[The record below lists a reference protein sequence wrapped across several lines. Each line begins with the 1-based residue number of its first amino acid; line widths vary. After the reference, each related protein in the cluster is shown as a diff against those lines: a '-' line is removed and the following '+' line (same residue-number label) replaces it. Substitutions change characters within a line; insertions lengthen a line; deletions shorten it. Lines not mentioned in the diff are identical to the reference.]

1 MSLDN
6 IRLSKEICENL
17 FAKDLIE
24 LNNSSIDK
32 EVQKVTTTISSLG
45 ENQQQIL
52 FIVNEPEQR
61 FLPDD
66 EMDLLSN
73 LITACKLSM
82 ADIVLVNFYH
92 NRFQYH
98 DFANQFHPVK
108 ILLFGV
114 STEELN
120 LPFTI
125 PFFQIQPF
133 QEQLYLTAPSLKNF
147 LNNKDLKKEL
157 WASLQKLFLKK

>member
-6 IRLSKEICENL
+6 IRLSKENCKNL
-17 FAKDLIE
+17 FAKNLIE
-24 LNNSSIDK
+24 SDNTPIDK
-32 EVQKVTTTISSLG
+32 EVEKASTISSLG

-52 FIVNEPEQR
+52 FLVYEPEQR

-66 EMDLLSN
+66 EMTLLSN

-82 ADIVLVNFYH
+82 ADIALVNFYH
-92 NRFQYH
+92 NQVDYH
-98 DFANQFHPVK
+98 SFVNYFHPVK

>member
-6 IRLSKEICENL
+6 IQLSKVTCKNL
-17 FAKDLIE
+17 FAKNLVEMDQ
-24 LNNSSIDK
+24 K
-32 EVQKVTTTISSLG
+32 EENKEINICSLG

-52 FIVNEPEQR
+52 FLVNEPEHK
-61 FLPDD
+61 FLPNE
-66 EMDLLSN
+66 EMTLLSN

-82 ADIVLVNFYH
+82 ADIGLVNFYKNH
-92 NRFQYH
+92 FDYH
-98 DFANQFHPVK
+98 DFANQFHSKK

-114 STEELN
+114 TTEDLN

-125 PFFQIQPF
+125 PFFQIQQF
-133 QEQLYLTAPSLKNF
+133 QDQQYLTAPPLKIF

-157 WASLQKLFLKK
+157 WTSLQKLFLKK

>member
-6 IRLSKEICENL
+6 IQLSKETCKNL
-17 FAKDLIE
+17 FAKNLVE
-24 LNNSSIDK
+24 LEEKGDK
-32 EVQKVTTTISSLG
+32 KEIAISSLG

-66 EMDLLSN
+66 EMSLLSN

-82 ADIVLVNFYH
+82 ADIALVNFYH
-92 NRFQYH
+92 NRFDYQ
-98 DFANQFHPVK
+98 DFATQFHPIK

-125 PFFQIQPF
+125 PFFQIQQF

-147 LNNKDLKKEL
+147 LDNKDLKKDL
-157 WASLQKLFLKK
+157 WTSLQKLFLKK

>member
-6 IRLSKEICENL
+6 IQLSKETCKNL
-17 FAKDLIE
+17 FAKNLVE
-24 LNNSSIDK
+24 LDGKAEKK
-32 EVQKVTTTISSLG
+32 EITISSLG

-52 FIVNEPEQR
+52 FIVNDPEQR

-66 EMDLLSN
+66 EMTLLSN

-82 ADIVLVNFYH
+82 ADIALVNFYH
-92 NRFQYH
+92 NHFDYH
-98 DFANQFHPVK
+98 DFASQFHPRK
-108 ILLFGV
+108 ILVFGV
-114 STEELN
+114 TTEELS

-125 PFFQIQPF
+125 PFFQIQQF

-147 LNNKDLKKEL
+147 LNSKDLKKEL
-157 WASLQKLFLKK
+157 WTSLQKLFLK